1 MLNKHPCARGKPGCT
16 YCRYGFPRKMRS
28 REDRVGLEQ
37 GDRGG
42 QWYARFP
49 RNDVLIGSCE
59 PHALLANIG
68 NIDWRPMLNPWAAVE
83 YVAKYVM
90 KAPGHTKPMRAVLR
104 DAVEEVCKYTKEGE
118 AMDLTRMGLRK
129 LFSKTL
135 GGRGYGIFEA
145 VHVGLGLPL
154 IFPLMPVDTL
164 NTQGTRVLKSG
175 KYSADLR
182 DGEWA
187 VWDSQL
193 DVSKSLRYH
202 TEVLPYHA

>member
-1 MLNKHPCARGKPGCT
+1 MG
-16 YCRYGFPRKMRS
+16 
-28 REDRVGLEQ
+28 
-37 GDRGG
+37 
-42 QWYARFP
+42 
-49 RNDVLIGSCE
+49 
-59 PHALLANIG
+59 
-68 NIDWRPMLNPWAAVE
+68 
-83 YVAKYVM
+83 
-90 KAPGHTKPMRAVLR
+90 
-104 DAVEEVCKYTKEGE
+104 
-118 AMDLTRMGLRK
+118 LTRMGLRK
-129 LFSKTL
+129 LFSKTI